1 MLARRQVVNGLKKL
15 VIGCLMAGGVLVL
28 TGGVKDNHA
37 KYALVQDVYT
47 VERGDTL
54 WSIADTYMKKNTY
67 GPREIREFMYGIIE
81 LNYDDVF
88 KGRDCNY
95 YVYPNDKIKINY
107 WIERK
112 DDK

>member
-1 MLARRQVVNGLKKL
+1 MLARKQVVNSLRKL
-15 VIGCLMAGGVLVL
+15 VIGCLIASSAMVL
-28 TGGVKDNHA
+28 TGGIKNNHA
-37 KYALVQDVYT
+37 NYELVQDVYT

-54 WSIADTYMKKNTY
+54 WSIADQYMKKNTY
-67 GPREIREFMYGIIE
+67 GPRDIREFISGIVE

-88 KGRDCNY
+88 KSRDGNHY
-95 YVYPNDKIKINY
+95 IYPNDKLKINY